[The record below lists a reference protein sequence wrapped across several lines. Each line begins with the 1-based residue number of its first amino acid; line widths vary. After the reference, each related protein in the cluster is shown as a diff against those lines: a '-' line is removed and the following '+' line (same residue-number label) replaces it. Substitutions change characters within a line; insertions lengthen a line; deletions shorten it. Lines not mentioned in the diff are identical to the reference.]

1 MLPLLVIGWE
11 GEIRAQPK
19 DILERATKEGQ
30 LIFYSGIPIPD
41 AQAILSALERKY
53 PFIKSTFYR
62 STGSAL
68 VSRIQTEQRPEL
80 TYGM

>member
-19 DILERATKEGQ
+19 DILEGAKKEGQ

-41 AQAILSALERKY
+41 AQPILSALERKY
-53 PFIKSTFYR
+53 PSSRPR
-62 STGSAL
+62 STERQ
-68 VSRIQTEQRPEL
+68 VPP
-80 TYGM
+80 